1 MERVR
6 SLHIPVHRLRH
17 IERRIVGI
25 PVDAWPTLAPG
36 LAATV
41 ALAWVSIWLSRFL
54 GVQVMGFARSPVS
67 PVMVA
72 IVLGLV
78 FGNVT
83 PLPAAFKP
91 GLTFAVKKLLRLGI
105 ILLGIRLSIFD
116 VFQLGA
122 RGVPIVLLTIASAL
136 LVTRWLNRRLRLPA
150 RLGTLIAVGTSIC
163 GVSAIVAAAP
173 AIDAEEEDVAYAVA
187 VITVFG
193 ILATLFY
200 PYVAHGLFAHSPTQA
215 GLFLGTAI
223 HDTSQVTG
231 AGLVYADVFAA
242 SQALNVATITK
253 LVRNVFM
260 VAVIPLLACWHA
272 RDSAQCSAARE
283 KTRLRK
289 LLPLFIVGFLA
300 LAVARSIGDAG
311 IQSSGRAFALWDATA
326 WRGFHSGV
334 AGWAVNFLV
343 VALAGVGLSTNF
355 GVIKGLGFK
364 PFLVGLGAALVV
376 GLVSVAAIV
385 GFGGML

>member
-193 ILATLFY
+193 ILATL
-200 PYVAHGLFAHSPTQA
+200 L
-215 GLFLGTAI
+215 
-223 HDTSQVTG
+223 
-231 AGLVYADVFAA
+231 
-242 SQALNVATITK
+242 
-253 LVRNVFM
+253 
-260 VAVIPLLACWHA
+260 
-272 RDSAQCSAARE
+272 
-283 KTRLRK
+283 
-289 LLPLFIVGFLA
+289 
-300 LAVARSIGDAG
+300 
-311 IQSSGRAFALWDATA
+311 
-326 WRGFHSGV
+326 
-334 AGWAVNFLV
+334 
-343 VALAGVGLSTNF
+343 
-355 GVIKGLGFK
+355 
-364 PFLVGLGAALVV
+364 
-376 GLVSVAAIV
+376 
-385 GFGGML
+385 